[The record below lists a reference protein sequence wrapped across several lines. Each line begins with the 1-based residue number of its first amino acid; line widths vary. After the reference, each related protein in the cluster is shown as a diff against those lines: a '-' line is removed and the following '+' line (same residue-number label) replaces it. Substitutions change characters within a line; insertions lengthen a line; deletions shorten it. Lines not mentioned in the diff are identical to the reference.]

1 MSNLFPSMN
10 FHVRLGHEI
19 LHPSV
24 RSWIGCE
31 TRYLPLLTARHGALT
46 QIYENFQHGHNWF
59 ASEQCWVWIVEAYI
73 LTTLLLALAN
83 GQHSCVSEVICLL
96 PIH

>member
-31 TRYLPLLTARHGALT
+31 TRYLPLLTARHGALKHKFMKIFNMGIT
-46 QIYENFQHGHNWF
+46 GSLQSN
-59 ASEQCWVWIVEAYI
+59 VEYG
-73 LTTLLLALAN
+73 LLK
-83 GQHSCVSEVICLL
+83 HTY
-96 PIH
+96 